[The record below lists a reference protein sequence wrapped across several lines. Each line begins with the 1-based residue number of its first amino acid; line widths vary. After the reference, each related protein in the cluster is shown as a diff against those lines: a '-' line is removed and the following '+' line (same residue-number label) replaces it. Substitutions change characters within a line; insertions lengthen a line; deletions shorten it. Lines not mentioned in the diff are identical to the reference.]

1 MRNSLPLYL
10 ILAAFAAACVGA
22 PAYQP
27 PSVRVAPAYSAVARE
42 SARPSA
48 ADSSRPSSRT
58 SVTAISS
65 QSGPDAVAR
74 SAQYS
79 TAVSAAPFW
88 RDLGDPTLTRLIE
101 EALRTSTDVSAAEA
115 RVMSARAT
123 RRVSSFD
130 LAPTITAVGSA
141 MRQRSSIAQLPGLTS
156 QLPQQTLY
164 DVGFDASWE
173 LDVFGR
179 VNRTVNAY
187 HTLAVSAE
195 HGLRDVQV
203 TLAAEVA
210 RTYFELRGAEQQLA
224 VARRNS
230 ENQRRTVSLTEDRLT
245 AGRGTAFD
253 TERAKSSLSLTLAAI
268 PILESRIAADRNRI
282 ATLVG
287 RAAGTLPA
295 EWLPAG
301 DLPTLPDTV
310 RIGSPTQL
318 VRQRPDVLSAE
329 RQLAAQSQF
338 VGAAQSEY
346 LPRLSLAAN
355 AGYLATAFDSLSRNG
370 TSRFVAGPVLSWPL
384 LDLGRVKARVD
395 VAHANEDAAKA
406 QYSATVLRA
415 VEETETSL
423 VTYDRAHARLALLN
437 EAVRASTRASELAQQ
452 RFEAGLTDF
461 LQVLDAQRTQLD
473 AENQLAQAHTA
484 AATSLVA
491 VYKAVGGTW
500 PIR

>member
-1 MRNSLPLYL
+1 MRNPFNL
-10 ILAAFAAACVGA
+10 IIAVFAAACVGA
-22 PAYQP
+22 PAYQS

-42 SARPSA
+42 SARPA
-48 ADSSRPSSRT
+48 TDSTGGPSPRT
-58 SVTAISS
+58 SPVTVTS
-65 QSGPDAVAR
+65 QSGTEVVAR

-88 RDLGDPTLTRLIE
+88 RDLNDPTLTRLIE
-101 EALRTSTDVSAAEA
+101 EALRTSTDVDAAEA
-115 RVMSARAT
+115 RVTSARAA
-123 RRVSSFD
+123 RRVSSYD
-130 LAPTITAVGSA
+130 LGPTITAIGSA
-141 MRQRSSIAQLPGLTS
+141 TRQRSSIAQLPGLTS
-156 QLPQQTLY
+156 QLPQRNLY

-187 HTLAVSAE
+187 GTLATSAE

-203 TLAAEVA
+203 SLAAEVA

-230 ENQRRTVSLTEDRLT
+230 ENQRRTVSLTEDRLA

-253 TERAKSSLSLTLAAI
+253 TERAKSVLQLTLAAI
-268 PILESRIAADRNRI
+268 PVIESQIAADRNRI

-287 RAAGTLPA
+287 RAAGTLPP

-301 DLPTLPDTV
+301 ELPSLPDTV
-310 RIGSPTQL
+310 HIGSPQQL
-318 VRQRPDVLSAE
+318 VRRRPDVLSAE
-329 RQLAAQSQF
+329 RLVAAQSQF
-338 VGAAQSEY
+338 VGAAQSAY
-346 LPRLSLAAN
+346 LPRLSFAAS
-355 AGYLATAFDSLSRNG
+355 AGYAATTFDSLSRNG
-370 TSRFVAGPVLSWPL
+370 TSRIIAGPVLTWPL

-395 VAHANEDAAKA
+395 VAHAREDEARA

-415 VEETETSL
+415 IEETETSL
-423 VTYDRAHARLALLN
+423 VAYDRAHARLALLN

>member
-1 MRNSLPLYL
+1 MRNSLPS
-10 ILAAFAAACVGA
+10 ILAVFAAACVGA
-22 PAYQP
+22 PAYQA
-27 PSVRVAPAYSAVARE
+27 PSVRVAPAYSAVAR
-42 SARPSA
+42 
-48 ADSSRPSSRT
+48 ADSRAAVDSGAGVSRAPA
-58 SVTAISS
+58 VGVGS
-65 QSGPDAVAR
+65 QSGAGAIAR
-74 SAQYS
+74 SAHYS

-101 EALRTSTDVSAAEA
+101 EALRTSTDVGAAEA
-115 RVMSARAT
+115 RVTSARAT
-123 RRVSSFD
+123 RRVSAFD
-130 LAPTITAVGSA
+130 LAPTVTAIGSA
-141 MRQRSSIAQLPGLTS
+141 VRQRSSIAQVPGLTS
-156 QLPQQTLY
+156 QLPQQNLF

-187 HTLAVSAE
+187 NTLAVSAE

-268 PILESRIAADRNRI
+268 PIIESQIAADRNRI

-287 RAAGTLPA
+287 RAAGTVPA
-295 EWLPAG
+295 DWLPAG

-310 RIGSPTQL
+310 RVGSPAQL
-318 VRQRPDVLSAE
+318 VKRRPDVLSAE
-329 RQLAAQSQF
+329 RQVAAQSQF

-346 LPRLSLAAN
+346 LPRLSLAAS
-355 AGYLATAFDSLSRNG
+355 AGYAATTFDSLSRKG
-370 TSRFVAGPVLSWPL
+370 TSRIVAGPVLSWPL
-384 LDLGRVKARVD
+384 LDLGRVRARVD
-395 VAHANEDAAKA
+395 VAHAHEDEARA

-415 VEETETSL
+415 IEETETSL

-437 EAVRASTRASELAQQ
+437 EAVRASTRASDLAQQ

-461 LQVLDAQRTQLD
+461 LQVLDAQRTLLD

-500 PIR
+500 PIK